1 MKCSNGKS
9 TQPKLMSRRAALKF
23 VGAGVGAGVL
33 AASSGCARSLRNQ
46 KADTALADLAVN
58 TDASH
63 VTQMQDNWQQTHDR
77 VWLGGE
83 FWANP
88 MEDWQVKEG
97 HAHCINPGGNRSV
110 HSLTH
115 QLKHEQGS
123 FEIRVRL
130 QNLAPNENDG
140 GGGVRLGVRS
150 ELNEY
155 RSNCFVREGYDVG
168 VIKNTLIVGSE
179 RIPLKIDIAD
189 KPVNLIITGKPQVG
203 AMLLDVEV
211 HLAENQRL
219 LVEHSLLV
227 SADEVLGNVALV
239 SNFALPATD
248 FQSDAKEHNGSRYR
262 FSDWRMAGS
271 AFEYLSEQRFG
282 PILWTMYTLSDS
294 QSEKGF
300 VLKLS
305 ALLGPL
311 GAKDNQSVEL
321 QVKRRGLWASLG
333 HSQID
338 PAASLAS
345 FTHENWD
352 ESQSAE
358 FRVVYNQLLKDGSH
372 TADIYSG
379 TIQADPKGRPL
390 RMASLTCQNDYAFP
404 YAPVAENLQKL
415 NPDLVFFSGDQLYEH
430 HGGFGYVRAPAQRA
444 TLNYLRMYY
453 QFGWSFREIMRDRPT
468 VCLPDDHDVLQG
480 NLWGEG
486 GAPMQHIER
495 DPSASILGGYIQ
507 PVSMVNVVHKTNTA
521 HHPTGFDTTPNSSG
535 ISSYYGS
542 LIYGD
547 VGFAILADR
556 QWKSAP
562 EGIGVVVGATG
573 QDEAPGYVNPD
584 FDGPDLALLGQRQ
597 EEYLK
602 QWGQDWRG
610 HKLKAVLSQTVFAGI
625 ATHQPR
631 PDRYLKYDFDSSG
644 WPASARNNAID
655 IMRES
660 AALHI
665 CGDTHL
671 GTLSQYGVH
680 NQRDSN
686 WAFCSPAIAAGWPR
700 WWKPDA
706 VGFDVKNRPE
716 HGLANTGEYLD
727 AFGNK
732 MYVYAVANPLVG
744 KSANRY
750 VQAHEKGSGFGMITF
765 DIEKQT
771 YTLEAYKFLI
781 DVTDNKATNQYDGWP
796 VTIHKDENRGM
807 NQLR

>member
-1 MKCSNGKS
+1 MKGSKANNSSNKGV
-9 TQPKLMSRRAALKF
+9 SRRDALKF
-23 VGAGVGAGVL
+23 VGAGVGVGVL
-33 AASSGCARSLRNQ
+33 AASAGCANSLSASQTNAATT
-46 KADTALADLAVN
+46 KPAKLTTN
-58 TDASH
+58 T
-63 VTQMQDNWQQTHDR
+63 QDPWQQTHDR

-83 FWANP
+83 YWANP
-88 MEDWQVKEG
+88 MEDWRVKDG

-115 QLKHEQGS
+115 QLANPQGS
-123 FEIRVRL
+123 FTLSVRI
-130 QNLAPNENDG
+130 QNMSENANDG
-140 GGGVRLGVRS
+140 GGGVRLGARS
-150 ELNEY
+150 EINDY
-155 RSNCFVREGYDVG
+155 KSNCFVRDGFDIG
-168 VIKNTLIVGSE
+168 VVKNTLVIGGE
-179 RIPLKIDIAD
+179 RVTLVQDIAGQ
-189 KPVNLIITGKPQVG
+189 PVDLIITGTPQVG
-203 AMLLDVEV
+203 AMLLDVKVQLPNSQTE
-211 HLAENQRL
+211 LGA
-219 LVEHSLLV
+219 HSLLV
-227 SADEVLGNVALV
+227 SADEILGNVALV

-248 FQSDAKEHNGSRYR
+248 FQTDAPEHNGSRYR
-262 FSDWRMAGS
+262 FSQWRMSGD
-271 AFEYLSEQRFG
+271 AFEYSDEQRFG
-282 PILWTMYTLSDS
+282 PILWTMYTLNDS
-294 QSEKGF
+294 QSEKGV

-305 ALLGPL
+305 ALLGPM
-311 GAKDNQSVEL
+311 GQKDNQNVEL
-321 QVKRRGLWASLG
+321 QVKRDGQWHAIG

-338 PAASLAS
+338 PAASLAT
-345 FTHENWD
+345 FTQENWD
-352 ESQSAE
+352 ESQNTA
-358 FRVVYNQLLKDGSH
+358 FRVIYNQFHKDGSQ
-372 TADIYSG
+372 TPDIYSG
-379 TIQADPKGRPL
+379 TIQANPDGRPL

-415 NPDLVFFSGDQLYEH
+415 DPDLVFFSGDQLYEH
-430 HGGFGYVRAPAQRA
+430 HGGYGYVRAPADRA

-453 QFGWSFREIMRDRPT
+453 QFGWSFRDVMRDRPT

-521 HHPTGFDTTPNSSG
+521 HHPTGFDTRPNPSG

-542 LIYGD
+542 LVYGN

-562 EGIGVVVGATG
+562 EGIGVVVGETG
-573 QDEAPGYVNPD
+573 QDEAPGYINPD

-597 EEYLK
+597 EAYLK
-602 QWGQDWRG
+602 QWAQDWRG
-610 HKLKAVLSQTVFAGI
+610 HELKAVLSQTVFAGI

-644 WPASARNNAID
+644 WPAIARNNAID

-671 GTLSQYGVH
+671 GTLSQYGV
-680 NQRDSN
+680 NKQRDSN

-706 VGFDVKNRPE
+706 VGFAVNNRPA
-716 HGLANTGEYLD
+716 HGLSNTGEYLD

-744 KSANRY
+744 KSGNRY
-750 VQAHEKGSGFGMITF
+750 VKAHEKGSGFGIITF
-765 DIEKQT
+765 DTDAQT
-771 YTLEAYKFLI
+771 YTMDAYKFLI
-781 DVTDNKATNQYDGWP
+781 DVNDNKASNQYEGWP
-796 VTIHKDENRGM
+796 VTIHKEENLGKNR
-807 NQLR
+807 LS

>member
-1 MKCSNGKS
+1 MKPSNDNN
-9 TQPKLMSRRAALKF
+9 TQPAIMSRRAALKF

-33 AASSGCARSLRNQ
+33 AASAGCARSLEHNPRETLLAKGTLSSAPNVV
-46 KADTALADLAVN
+46 ADT
-58 TDASH
+58 
-63 VTQMQDNWQQTHDR
+63 QDNWQQTHDR
-77 VWLGGE
+77 VWLGGDY
-83 FWANP
+83 WANP

-115 QLKHEQGS
+115 QLKNQQGN

-130 QNLAPNENDG
+130 ENLSPNDNDG
-140 GGGVRLGVRS
+140 GGGVRLGARS

-155 RSNCFVREGYDVG
+155 RSNCFVQEGFDVG
-168 VIKNTLIVGSE
+168 VIKNTLVIGGE
-179 RIPLKIDIAD
+179 RIPLLRDIANQ
-189 KPVNLIITGKPQVG
+189 PVDLIIIGTPQVG
-203 AMLLDVEV
+203 AMLLDVKV
-211 HLAENQRL
+211 QLASNQSL
-219 LVEHSLLV
+219 LGAHTLLV
-227 SADEVLGNVALV
+227 SAGEIMGNVALV

-262 FSDWRMAGS
+262 FSQWHMAGD
-271 AFEYLSEQRFG
+271 AFEYSPEQRFG

-311 GAKDNQSVEL
+311 GLKDNQSVEL
-321 QVKRRGLWASLG
+321 QAKRNGQWQSLG
-333 HSQID
+333 QSTVD
-338 PAASLAS
+338 PASSLAT
-345 FTHENWD
+345 FTQPNWD
-352 ESQSAE
+352 ETQSTA
-358 FRVVYNQLLKDGSH
+358 FRVIYNQRHKDGSH
-372 TADIYSG
+372 TPDIYSG
-379 TIQADPKGRPL
+379 TIQANPAGRAM

-404 YAPVAENLQKL
+404 YSPVAENVLKL
-415 NPDLVFFSGDQLYEH
+415 DPDLVFFSGDQLYEN
-430 HGGFGYVRAPAQRA
+430 HGGFGYVRAPAERA

-453 QFGWSFREIMRDRPT
+453 QFGLSFRDVMRDRPT

-507 PVSMVNVVHKTNTA
+507 PVSMVNVVHKTNTS
-521 HHPTGFDTTPNSSG
+521 HHPDGFDTTPNASG
-535 ISSYYGS
+535 ISSYYGN
-542 LIYGD
+542 LIYGG

-562 EGIGVVVGATG
+562 EGIGVVVGETG
-573 QDEAPGYVNPD
+573 QGEAPGYVNPQ
-584 FDGPDLALLGQRQ
+584 FDGPELALLGQRQ
-597 EEYLK
+597 EAYLK
-602 QWGQDWRG
+602 QWSQDWRG

-644 WPASARNNAID
+644 WPATARNNAID

-706 VGFDVKNRPE
+706 VGFEVNNRPE
-716 HGLANTGEYLD
+716 HGLPNTGEYAD

-744 KSANRY
+744 KSSNRY

-765 DIEKQT
+765 DLDQQT
-771 YTLEAYKFLI
+771 YTMDAYKFLI
-781 DVTDNKATNQYDGWP
+781 DVNDKKASNQYDGWP
-796 VTIHKDENRGM
+796 VTIHKDENRGL
-807 NQLR
+807 NQLS